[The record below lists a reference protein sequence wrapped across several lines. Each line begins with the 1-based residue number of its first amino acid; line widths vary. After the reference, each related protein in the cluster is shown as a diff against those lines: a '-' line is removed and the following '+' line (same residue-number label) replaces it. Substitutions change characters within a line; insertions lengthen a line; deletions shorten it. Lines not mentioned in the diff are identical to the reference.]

1 MFSWGRDED
10 FTGVLGL
17 GRVFSQKNPV
27 LNQGFNNERIISL
40 NIGEKH
46 AGAIDGNKIFKK
58 T

>member
-17 GRVFSQKNPV
+17 GRIFSQKNPV

-46 AGAIDGNKIFKK
+46 AGAIDGNKILKK
-58 T
+58 